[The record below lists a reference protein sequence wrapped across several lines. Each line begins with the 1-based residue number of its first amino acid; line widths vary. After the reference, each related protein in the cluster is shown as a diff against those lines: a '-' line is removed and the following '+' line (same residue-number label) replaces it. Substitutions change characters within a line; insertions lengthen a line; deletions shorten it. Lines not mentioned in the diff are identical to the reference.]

1 MDESERIVKNN
12 MIKEKGKET
21 RLRHASMRPFCVEL
35 KLDLKCLNKTEQEK
49 LWHYFTE
56 CRWLCNYL
64 ISLDADSFR
73 TFNTMTRE
81 ITSLDRTAMLSNA
94 NLQCLPSSSS
104 RCIRLSS
111 VIWHPLLERGIRQER
126 RTGS

>member
-1 MDESERIVKNN
+1 MGESERIVKNN

-21 RLRHASMRPFCVEL
+21 RLRHASMRPFVVEM

-94 NLQCLPSSSS
+94 SLPCLPSSSS

-111 VIWHPLLERGIRQER
+111 RIWHPLQKSARRQER
-126 RTGS
+126 RTQ